1 MIEDEIYPLARRK
14 FVNALRKHF
23 VMRASMF
30 ITPEKLDEIFAATLK
45 DVGGAQACIALV
57 EYAEGA

>member
-1 MIEDEIYPLARRK
+1 LEDDDTYPNARQH
-14 FVNALRKHF
+14 FIHALRKHL
-23 VMRASMF
+23 VIHTGMF

-57 EYAEGA
+57 EYADT